1 MAIGFYH
8 YFLLSALL
16 FSIGLYGVL
25 SRRNAVA
32 ILMSI
37 EIMFNAV
44 NVVMVATSRYLA
56 PLGDATGHIFA
67 LFIITVAAAEAAV
80 GLALIISIFRGR
92 ETVDIESINLMKW

>member
-1 MAIGFYH
+1 MALGFYH

-25 SRRNAVA
+25 SRRNPVA
-32 ILMSI
+32 ILMSM

-44 NVVMVATSRYLA
+44 NIVMVAISRYLA
-56 PLGDATGHIFA
+56 PLGDTTGHIFA
-67 LFIITVAAAEAAV
+67 LFIITVAAAEASV
-80 GLALIISIFRGR
+80 GLSLIISIFRRR